1 MSEELSKHN
10 PPNFSQK
17 SRTYRRLSNPIF
29 LNGIR
34 PGLVSVQ
41 IPAGHCDARPYV
53 IVIIII
59 IWLFFYWWEH
69 LGWDDLFF
77 IFFTGILC

>member
-53 IVIIII
+53 IIIII
-59 IWLFFYWWEH
+59 FF
-69 LGWDDLFF
+69 LVISPQVAGGS
-77 IFFTGILC
+77 I

>member
-1 MSEELSKHN
+1 MNEELSKRN

-29 LNGIR
+29 LYGIR

-53 IVIIII
+53 II
-59 IWLFFYWWEH
+59 
-69 LGWDDLFF
+69 
-77 IFFTGILC
+77 IFFFFGYFSTGGSI

>member
-1 MSEELSKHN
+1 MNEELSKRI

-53 IVIIII
+53 IIIII
-59 IWLFFYWWEH
+59 FFGY
-69 LGWDDLFF
+69 FS
-77 IFFTGILC
+77 TGGSI